1 MTDVLE
7 QPQSDIIIPLVLDL
21 LEWLSAGPR
30 PYADVIEAW
39 RTSCP
44 RLTIWEDACDM
55 GLVVRRKPTSGPL
68 LVELTPTG
76 FALLNQHGR
85 LKPQECHGA

>member
-1 MTDVLE
+1 MTQVLEKPQTDVV
-7 QPQSDIIIPLVLDL
+7 IPLVLDL

-30 PYADVIEAW
+30 PYTEVIDAW

-55 GLVVRRKPTSGPL
+55 GFVTRRNPAAGPQ
-68 LVELTPTG
+68 LVELTPAGIT
-76 FALLNQHGR
+76 LLIRYGR
-85 LKPQECHGA
+85 L

>member
-1 MTDVLE
+1 MTQVLEKPQTDVV
-7 QPQSDIIIPLVLDL
+7 IPLVLDL

-30 PYADVIEAW
+30 PYTEVIDAW

-55 GLVVRRKPTSGPL
+55 GLVTRRKPAAGPQ
-68 LVELTPTG
+68 LVELTPAG
-76 FALLNQHGR
+76 INLLIQYGR
-85 LKPQECHGA
+85 LKPQ